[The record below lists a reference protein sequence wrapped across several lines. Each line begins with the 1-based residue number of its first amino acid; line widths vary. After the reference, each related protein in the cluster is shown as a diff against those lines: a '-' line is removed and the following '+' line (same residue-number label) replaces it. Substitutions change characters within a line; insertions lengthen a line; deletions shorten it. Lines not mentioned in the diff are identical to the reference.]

1 MSRGKM
7 VSFDSESIMKNEM
20 ILMKV
25 MGLIC
30 VVTIMIFFSEFLVQ
44 AIRKKNLD
52 NRIKFTS
59 VLLLAVMIIQFVNSF
74 SYRQMY
80 EVVFNEEDETEWKCM
95 WELKQEIKRCL

>member
-1 MSRGKM
+1 M